1 MTLLR
6 LIGGTLGVAA
16 RYGIC
21 ALAARRN
28 THDPGRL
35 TFGVDAI
42 EALGLTL
49 FAALWFGSLGHGGW
63 WLLFAVI
70 GLLVEGPIRWRHRA
84 EIPTV
89 GAAWRP
95 MLLGTLRTFGA
106 GAVLS
111 LLL

>member
-6 LIGGTLGVAA
+6 LVGGTLGVTAWFA
-16 RYGIC
+16 IW
-21 ALAARRN
+21 ALTVRRI
-28 THDPGRL
+28 THDPARL
-35 TFGVDAI
+35 KFGADAI

-49 FAALWFGSLGHGGW
+49 FAALWFGSLGHGDW

-89 GAAWRP
+89 SEARRP
-95 MLLGTLRTFGA
+95 LLLGTLRILGA